1 MRIVITIT
9 IAKSILYLM
18 LDVRFQMS
26 LILLQ
31 NISHNAFAFLR
42 EHNHTSIP
50 ILSYPILSYPILSYF
65 ILSYPILSY
74 PILSY
79 PILSYPILS
88 YFILSK
94 IRKYVRLIHY
104 LHSVC
109 SFALHLFLLSLLKET
124 LCSLRLRKY

>member
-50 ILSYPILSYPILSYF
+50 ILSYPILSYPILSY
-65 ILSYPILSY
+65 PILSY
-74 PILSY
+74 LKLKVRASYTLSSIR
-79 PILSYPILS
+79 PL
-88 YFILSK
+88 FIYSA
-94 IRKYVRLIHY
+94 V
-104 LHSVC
+104 
-109 SFALHLFLLSLLKET
+109 LHLLLFSLLRQT
-124 LCSLRLRKY
+124 LFSLRIKEN

>member
-50 ILSYPILSYPILSYF
+50 ILSYPILSYPILSY
-65 ILSYPILSY
+65 PILSY
-74 PILSY
+74 PILSKVESACVVHTVFNT
-79 PILSYPILS
+79 P
-88 YFILSK
+88 FI
-94 IRKYVRLIHY
+94 
-104 LHSVC
+104 
-109 SFALHLFLLSLLKET
+109 HLLRCPPFIT
-124 LCSLRLRKY
+124 L